1 MKWIDKREKLSG
13 FNIIHTCYR
22 SNGVHTAVRPRA
34 IGDTRRTRRSAHV
47 EPPPYRQIVFCG
59 KAIIQLNLCRER
71 SRFVLSVGF
80 CAPLFR
86 KLMRNGFHYVPYKRY
101 YSNPLRMRCFE
112 RKEMNA
118 NLFSWLP
125 ALERILTWIKLI
137 SISISWAT
145 VSSIMCTCVTLVKAF
160 GYVHFNFRKIISP
173 CSLWNTL

>member
-1 MKWIDKREKLSG
+1 MLSEQ
-13 FNIIHTCYR
+13 R
-22 SNGVHTAVRPRA
+22 SAHGAVRPRA

-101 YSNPLRMRCFE
+101 YSNPLRMRLFREKGNE
-112 RKEMNA
+112 RKFVFVIACFGTYIDLNKIDIDI
-118 NLFSWLP
+118 NFLSN
-125 ALERILTWIKLI
+125 
-137 SISISWAT
+137 SIFHY
-145 VSSIMCTCVTLVKAF
+145 VYTCDSRKSLRLRPL
-160 GYVHFNFRKIISP
+160 NFRKIMSP
-173 CSLWNTL
+173 CSL